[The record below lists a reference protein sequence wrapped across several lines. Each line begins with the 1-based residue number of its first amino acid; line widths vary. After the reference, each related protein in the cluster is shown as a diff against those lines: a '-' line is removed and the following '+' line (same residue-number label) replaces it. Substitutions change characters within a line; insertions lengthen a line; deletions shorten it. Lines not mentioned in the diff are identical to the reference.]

1 MWLWFRNRVITFWLP
16 ILLFIML
23 ALAWR
28 NVGSQVM
35 LEAACDEQICQVK
48 RSDLERLIKVLNMMD
63 GMITDLKAKTGCI

>member
-1 MWLWFRNRVITFWLP
+1 MWLWLRNRLIVFWLP
-16 ILLFIML
+16 ILLFFML
-23 ALAWR
+23 CIVWR
-28 NVGSQVM
+28 YSPAQVM